1 MTASD
6 PKASI
11 RELMGPVVNRPPL
24 VKVCG
29 IMNIHSALVAVES
42 GADFLGFIFVK
53 GSRREVPVSEARYIV
68 DTLKKIYG
76 ESQPIDENIVVK
88 RPLTNSSWFSASCDQ
103 IRSRLERDDR
113 PLYVGVFQD
122 QSADYINEIV
132 EQVGLDLVQLHGD
145 EPFSMCSHISVPAI
159 KVLHVSNTV
168 TADEILNMIQPGQAA
183 GVALDT
189 IVGNTKGGTG
199 QVFDWNVAAEIA
211 RNQVPI
217 MLAGGL
223 NDENV
228 EECIRTCYPWAV
240 DVSGGVETDLVKDP
254 HKIRRFI
261 WNVKGTLKI
270 I

>member
-1 MTASD
+1 MQIGLELLIEVNKEAEMKIALDIGARIIGINNRDLNTFAVDMSTTSKLMKMIPYDKKNSIYVAALSGIFQRSDVENFENDGVKAVLVGESLMTASD

-122 QSADYINEIV
+122 QSADYINEITY
-132 EQVGLDLVQLHGD
+132 
-145 EPFSMCSHISVPAI
+145 FSP
-159 KVLHVSNTV
+159 SN
-168 TADEILNMIQPGQAA
+168 
-183 GVALDT
+183 
-189 IVGNTKGGTG
+189 
-199 QVFDWNVAAEIA
+199 
-211 RNQVPI
+211 
-217 MLAGGL
+217 
-223 NDENV
+223 
-228 EECIRTCYPWAV
+228 
-240 DVSGGVETDLVKDP
+240 
-254 HKIRRFI
+254 
-261 WNVKGTLKI
+261 
-270 I
+270 